1 MVEKRWLLLPD
12 FWILFKIVELY
23 QPGLKARNTQ
33 FCNVY
38 FVIKTLKNIWAIFFF
53 NICLAQFRENTSEVR
68 TLLWGLSFFLGKLVF
83 LIYLHFNNVLF
94 NYTHMKMTHWSQPQ
108 PNMSSI
114 REGCNSL
121 GKTFLTSL
129 VGKHWATGALWV
141 NLYSVNKRL
150 IRIEGNVILP
160 TTPMAGCDID
170 SHSDLD
176 QFDVGCHLMKIP
188 TAGLK

>member
-23 QPGLKARNTQ
+23 RPGLKARNTQ
-33 FCNVY
+33 FCNVCL
-38 FVIKTLKNIWAIFFF
+38 VKKNPYKYLGHFFF
-53 NICLAQFRENTSEVR
+53 NIFLAQFRENTSEVR
-68 TLLWGLSFFLGKLVF
+68 TLLWGLSFFWENLF
-83 LIYLHFNNVLF
+83 SSFIYILTMFFF

-160 TTPMAGCDID
+160 TTTMAGCDID